1 MARAAGLL
9 ILFGIVCL
17 ARDASFIHGG
27 VGPSRSRTLPRLR
40 RVPLRAGS
48 EKLEVGAVLS
58 ATVKTLGK
66 FGATLGLP
74 GVDLPGRKHAFIH
87 ISQLGDGYTDKVED
101 VLSVGQQIN
110 VRVREVRRHDGRVEV
125 REL

>member
-27 VGPSRSRTLPRLR
+27 FGPSRSRTLSRLR
-40 RVPLRAGS
+40 RVPLRA

-66 FGATLGLP
+66 FGATL
-74 GVDLPGRKHAFIH
+74 DLPGGKPGWIH
-87 ISQLGDGYTDKVED
+87 VSQLGDGYVDTVED
-101 VLSVGQQIN
+101 VLSAGQQID
-110 VRVREVRRHDGRVEV
+110 VRIKKVKPHEVEA